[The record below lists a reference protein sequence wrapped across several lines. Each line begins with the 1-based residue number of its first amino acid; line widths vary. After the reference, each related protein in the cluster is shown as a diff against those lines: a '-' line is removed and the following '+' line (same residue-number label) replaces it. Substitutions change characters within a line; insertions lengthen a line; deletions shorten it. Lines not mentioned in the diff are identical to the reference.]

1 MEFLYSDTGHLSM
14 RNKTHSLGKMLAT
27 QDVSIPPGSKKSA
40 QPLDGKLTQ
49 HHVEARSANL
59 DTLSVLSGKI
69 VTSP

>member
-1 MEFLYSDTGHLSM
+1 
-14 RNKTHSLGKMLAT
+14 MLAT
-27 QDVSIPPGSKKSA
+27 QDASIPPGSKKSA